1 MHTQKLIA
9 LFPEASFGAALNC
22 IGIAQSLRELGAKP
36 VFICHAHFQGIFAEY
51 GFAEYP
57 IPQTSPLSAAE
68 HQHYW
73 ERFIERNIPYFDQ
86 TPLEQI
92 DSYVVPAWEA
102 IIDTAI
108 EAEKPLQ
115 QLLARLKPDAIILD
129 NVVMFPAIASA
140 GCPWVRVVSCAE
152 TELPDPAVPPYLSGC
167 RSDDVAGRE
176 RFVEHYQNA
185 VAAAHARFSRFLAS
199 TGTAPCPPGQFLVDS
214 PWLNLLLS
222 PTPVR
227 YEREQPLDQRKY
239 VYLDGCVRREAPYIV
254 PDFPRHN
261 DAPLIYVSFGSLG
274 AADTDMMKRLIST
287 LEHLPYRFLI
297 NVGAY
302 REMYTTVPDNVYL
315 DSWFAQPAVL
325 KECQLFIHHGGNNSF
340 CEALFFGL
348 PSLIIPYCWDGHDN
362 AARAEE
368 VGVGRYLP
376 RFADPLA
383 ALPAALEQLL
393 ADQPMR
399 QRLKT
404 LSARMQA
411 TRGTEIAARAILAL
425 PTT

>member
-1 MHTQKLIA
+1 
-9 LFPEASFGAALNC
+9 
-22 IGIAQSLRELGAKP
+22 
-36 VFICHAHFQGIFAEY
+36 
-51 GFAEYP
+51 
-57 IPQTSPLSAAE
+57 
-68 HQHYW
+68 
-73 ERFIERNIPYFDQ
+73 
-86 TPLEQI
+86 
-92 DSYVVPAWEA
+92 
-102 IIDTAI
+102 
-108 EAEKPLQ
+108 
-115 QLLARLKPDAIILD
+115 
-129 NVVMFPAIASA
+129 
-140 GCPWVRVVSCAE
+140 VVSCAE
-152 TELPDPAVPPYLSGC
+152 TELPDNAVPPYLSGC
-167 RSDDVAGRE
+167 RSTDVAGRE
-176 RFVEHYQNA
+176 RFIEHYQIA
-185 VAAAHARFSRFLAS
+185 VAPAHARFSRFLAS
-199 TGTAPCPPGQFLVDS
+199 TGTAPCPPGQFLLDS

-227 YEREQPLDQRKY
+227 YEREQPLDPQKY

-261 DAPLIYVSFGSLG
+261 EAPLIYVSFGSLG

-287 LEHLPYRFLI
+287 IESLPYRFLI

-315 DSWFAQPAVL
+315 DSWFPQPAVL

-404 LSARMQA
+404 LSTRMQA

>member
-1 MHTQKLIA
+1 MAKEKLIA

-22 IGIAQSLRELGAKP
+22 IGIAQVLRERGARP
-36 VFICHAHFQGIFAEY
+36 VFICHAHFQGMFAEY

-57 IPQTSPLSAAE
+57 LLLDSPLSAAE

-86 TPLEQI
+86 TPLAQI

-115 QLLARLKPDAIILD
+115 QLLARLKPDAIVLD
-129 NVVMFPAIASA
+129 NVVMFPAIANA
-140 GCPWVRVVSCAE
+140 GCPWVRMISCAE
-152 TELPDPAVPPYLSGC
+152 TELPDAAVPPYLSGC
-167 RSDDVAGRE
+167 SAADRE
-176 RFVEHYQNA
+176 ASAHFLARYQQA
-185 VAAAHARFSRFLAS
+185 VAPAHARFSRFLES
-199 TGTAPCPPGQFLVDS
+199 CGHSPCPPGQFIEAS

-227 YEREQPLDQRKY
+227 YARAEPLDPQRF

-254 PDFPRHN
+254 PEFPQN
-261 DAPLIYVSFGSLG
+261 NAAALVYLSFGSLG
-274 AADTDMMKRLIST
+274 AADVGMMKRLIATVAS
-287 LEHLPYRFLI
+287 LPYRFLI

-302 REMYTTVPDNVYL
+302 REAYDTVPDNVYL
-315 DSWFAQPAVL
+315 DSWFPQPAVL
-325 KECQLFIHHGGNNSF
+325 RECQLFIHHGGNNSF
-340 CEALFFGL
+340 CEALYFGL

-362 AARAEE
+362 ARRAEE

-376 RFADPLA
+376 RFEDPLA
-383 ALPAALEQLL
+383 ALPAALQQLL

-399 QRLKT
+399 QRLQDC
-404 LSARMQA
+404 SAAMQA
-411 TRGTEIAARAILAL
+411 CRGTEVAAAAILDL
-425 PTT
+425 LKP